1 MNQTRLSEQFEPNDM
16 LNKTEVREIFMER
29 LRISRTTYQ
38 QCFRADLKFRSIS
51 LVNNRVRRIPYRV
64 VTGLINQIVGFP
76 EESDPP
82 PEELK
87 RYTTR
92 WQINVPKE

>member
-1 MNQTRLSEQFEPNDM
+1 MNQTRPSEQFEPNDM

-29 LRISRTTYQ
+29 LSISRTTYQ
-38 QCFRADLKFRSIS
+38 ECFREDLKFRSIS
-51 LVNNRVRRIPYRV
+51 LVNDRVRRIPYRV

-76 EESDPP
+76 EESDPS

-87 RYTTR
+87 KFTTR
-92 WQINVPKE
+92 WPINVPKE